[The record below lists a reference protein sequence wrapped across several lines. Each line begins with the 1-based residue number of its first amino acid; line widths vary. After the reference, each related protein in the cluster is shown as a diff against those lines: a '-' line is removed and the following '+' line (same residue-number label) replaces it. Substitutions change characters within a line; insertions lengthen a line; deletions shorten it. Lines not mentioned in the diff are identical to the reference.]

1 MSLISHSSGVHVR
14 LVLTMIFWGGTFV
27 AGRVLAEELHP
38 LTAASLR
45 FILASAML
53 LTTLKIRYGT
63 LPRLDK
69 KQWGAMTLLAL
80 TGVFSYN
87 IFFFTGLQ
95 TVEAGR
101 ASMIIAV
108 NPVVTAML
116 AMLFFGERAGFLRS
130 LGMFLAVSGALVV
143 ISRGRPIALFQGGIG
158 YGELC
163 IVGCVL
169 SWSAY
174 TLIGKRLLVNIQPLV
189 AVAYSC
195 TLGALFLLTAA
206 MLGGHLSEVRE
217 LTMQAGLCLLYFAFF
232 GTTLGFIW
240 FYDGVKA
247 LGAGRS
253 AMYVNLVPVSGVSL
267 GVLLLGERLGSS
279 LILGGILVFFGLYL
293 INRRPS
299 AALTSS
305 TSREKNM

>member
-1 MSLISHSSGVHVR
+1 
-14 LVLTMIFWGGTFV
+14 
-27 AGRVLAEELHP
+27 
-38 LTAASLR
+38 
-45 FILASAML
+45 
-53 LTTLKIRYGT
+53 
-63 LPRLDK
+63 
-69 KQWGAMTLLAL
+69 MTLLAL
-80 TGVFSYN
+80 TGVFFYN

-108 NPVVTAML
+108 NPVITALL
-116 AMLFFGERAGFLRS
+116 AMLFFGERAGFVRII
-130 LGMFLAVSGALVV
+130 GMVVAVSGALVV
-143 ISRGRPIALFQGGIG
+143 ISRGRPASLFQGGIG
-158 YGELC
+158 FGEIC
-163 IVGCVL
+163 IIGCVF

-195 TLGALFLLTAA
+195 SLGAVFLSIVAL
-206 MLGGHLSEVRE
+206 LGGHLSDVRH
-217 LTMQAGLCLLYFAFF
+217 LTVQSGLCLFYFAFF

-240 FYDGVKA
+240 FYDGVKV
-247 LGAGRS
+247 LGAGRA

-279 LILGGILVFFGLYL
+279 LIFGGIFVFFGLYL

-305 TSREKNM
+305 PSR

>member
-1 MSLISHSSGVHVR
+1 MSFFPEISGVHVR

-69 KQWGAMTLLAL
+69 KQWGAMTMLAL

-108 NPVVTAML
+108 NPVITALL
-116 AMLFFGERAGFLRS
+116 AMLFFGERAGVRII
-130 LGMFLAVSGALVV
+130 GMVVAVSGALVV
-143 ISRGRPIALFQGGIG
+143 ISRGRPASLFQGGIG
-158 YGELC
+158 FGEIC
-163 IVGCVL
+163 IIGCVL

-174 TLIGKRLLVNIQPLV
+174 TLIGKRLLVNVQPLV

-195 TLGALFLLTAA
+195 TLGAVFLSIVAL
-206 MLGGHLSEVRE
+206 LGGHLSDVRH
-217 LTMQAGLCLLYFAFF
+217 LTVQGGLCLFYFAFF

-240 FYDGVKA
+240 FYDGIKA
-247 LGAGRS
+247 FGAGRA

-279 LILGGILVFFGLYL
+279 LIFGGILVFFGLYL

-305 TSREKNM
+305 ASR